1 MYDIAKSWEER
12 FGAEII
18 DISHDTID
26 FRLTREISEEEIV
39 LLIRECRNHHADANC
54 TGGYEELR
62 KIIKDKSEFYIWWD

>member
-26 FRLTREISEEEIV
+26 FRLTREISEEEID
-39 LLIRECRNHHADANC
+39 LLIQECRNHYADAYC